1 MKHIAGWLSSK
12 RLLIAQCEKA
22 QRQLQ
27 AAWAEVERLD
37 EYSTGCWDIITAN
50 QEERLGLID
59 QLHRVARERDEERR
73 LRLEAEKKH
82 RDIVWAW
89 SDKQIAEAAEELRDT
104 YLENEALKLF
114 VHMVHKDECA
124 SLLAGNKECDC
135 GYDTLPDFELA
146 QAAEELR
153 EHYLE
158 NEEEK

>member
-1 MKHIAGWLSSK
+1 MKHIAGWFRRNNTLM
-12 RLLIAQCEKA
+12 AQAKDLA
-22 QRQLQ
+22 RQLQ
-27 AAWAEVERLD
+27 EAWHSKDMSHAVSVELLASND
-37 EYSTGCWDIITAN
+37 S
-50 QEERLGLID
+50 LKS

-73 LRLEAEKKH
+73 LRLEAE
-82 RDIVWAW
+82 DG
-89 SDKQIAEAAEELRDT
+89 LRDR
-104 YLENEALKLF
+104 YMENEALKLF